1 MTAVELDRPALD
13 GENFPVAM
21 RLIPERY
28 RDHLWAL
35 YRYARFVD
43 DLGDEAEGD
52 RRLLLTEVD
61 NQVCSLFDEQPVD
74 HPQTV
79 REPAVAGLA
88 ATVRKCR
95 LPIEPLRALIRAN
108 LQDQEVARYET
119 FEELLGYCR
128 LSADPVGE
136 LVLHVFDAAT
146 PDRIALS
153 NRICTGLQLLEHLQD
168 VAEDYRAGRIYLPTQ
183 DLCRYGVSVTDLGAP
198 SANPA
203 LRALIG
209 FETDRALAWLD
220 AGAVLTATLRGW
232 ARLSVSG
239 YIAGGR
245 AAAQRLRAGGYDP
258 LPAPPK
264 PTARHV
270 AQNWLTATLR
280 RPG

>member
-13 GENFPVAM
+13 GENFPVAL
-21 RLIPERY
+21 RLVPRRY
-28 RDHLWAL
+28 REHLWAL

-52 RRLLLTEVD
+52 RRRLLAEVD
-61 NQVCSLFDEQPVD
+61 DQVCRLYDERAVDHRQPV
-74 HPQTV
+74 T
-79 REPAVAGLA
+79 EPAVAGLT
-88 ATVRKCR
+88 ATVHDCR

-108 LQDQEVARYET
+108 VQDQEVVRYET

-153 NRICTGLQLLEHLQD
+153 NRVCTGLQLLEHLQD
-168 VAEDYRAGRIYLPTQ
+168 VAEDYRAGRIYLPAQ
-183 DLCRYGVSVTDLGAP
+183 DLRRYGVTEADLGALTA
-198 SANPA
+198 SPA

-245 AAAQRLRAGGYDP
+245 AAAQRLRAAGYDP

-264 PTARHV
+264 PSARDV
-270 AQNWLTATLR
+270 ARNWLTATLR